1 MSGPKKNPR
10 AKNTPANAV
19 RRGKRLFDK
28 LLQGS
33 VISFGDAEKT
43 QRSKLGYLLEKG
55 LATHSPEG
63 IKLTSLARWQWY
75 VRNGATH
82 AWEQL
87 SPGRQQ
93 KLAADFEKIFQ
104 DNKKQLLQNVPA
116 RVETP
121 SQYYRHRAGEY
132 RKYAE
137 ELSQWMKRVKGSEYE
152 GAFSEYQRMVRLVT
166 IFQGIAR
173 MIGDKRRSQSIGRQ
187 PPHSL

>member
-33 VISFGDAEKT
+33 VISFDDAEKT

-104 DNKKQLLQNVPA
+104 DNKKQLLQKENI
-116 RVETP
+116 TT
-121 SQYYRHRAGEY
+121 
-132 RKYAE
+132 
-137 ELSQWMKRVKGSEYE
+137 
-152 GAFSEYQRMVRLVT
+152 T
-166 IFQGIAR
+166 IRFKNL
-173 MIGDKRRSQSIGRQ
+173 M
-187 PPHSL
+187 L